1 MQLQLWLSAA
11 ISAIETL
18 YFCISKF
25 SKKVEVRKLKNDK
38 EIGMNTSVPL
48 LCEIYS
54 QLEQSVNTNAIER
67 TTFLSI
73 YIAMIAVIASIINEK
88 GQGFFQKDYTLLY
101 IVLIG
106 ITLAGI
112 VLVTKVNYLIYEKKF
127 LANQMMCNYFGKIYE
142 EYYPPYI
149 NNMSIDLLIIL
160 IMVTF
165 LSIFLFGLLQCLP
178 FSSILLSIL
187 ISFGLF
193 CLLTL
198 MYRIHRRVTRK
209 GQLLRILL
217 GILKLRL
224 EILKNKNKLSY

>member
-1 MQLQLWLSAA
+1 MN
-11 ISAIETL
+11 
-18 YFCISKF
+18 
-25 SKKVEVRKLKNDK
+25 NDK
-38 EIGMNTSVPL
+38 EIGMNAKASY

-73 YIAMIAVIASIINEK
+73 YIAMIAIIASIINEK
-88 GQGFFQKDYTLLY
+88 GQGFFLPKYIPLY
-101 IVLIG
+101 IVLTGVTLVG
-106 ITLAGI
+106 IILMI
-112 VLVTKVNYLIYEKKF
+112 KINYIIYEKKF
-127 LANQMMCNYFGKIYE
+127 LANQIMYNYFGKIYKE
-142 EYYPPYI
+142 HYPSYI

-160 IMVTF
+160 IMITF

-187 ISFGLF
+187 ISFALF
-193 CLLTL
+193 CLLAL

-224 EILKNKNKLSY
+224 EILKKQE

>member
-1 MQLQLWLSAA
+1 MNN
-11 ISAIETL
+11 
-18 YFCISKF
+18 Y
-25 SKKVEVRKLKNDK
+25 K
-38 EIGMNTSVPL
+38 EIGMNAKASY

-73 YIAMIAVIASIINEK
+73 YIAMIAIIASIINEK
-88 GQGFFQKDYTLLY
+88 GQGFFLPKYIPLY
-101 IVLIG
+101 IVLTGVTLVG
-106 ITLAGI
+106 IILMI
-112 VLVTKVNYLIYEKKF
+112 KINYIIYEKKF
-127 LANQMMCNYFGKIYE
+127 LANQIMYNYFGKIYKE
-142 EYYPPYI
+142 HYPSYI

-160 IMVTF
+160 IMITF

-187 ISFGLF
+187 ISFALF
-193 CLLTL
+193 CLLAL

-224 EILKNKNKLSY
+224 EILKKQE